1 MIVGTGPT
9 GISAPSYTMVRAG
22 FDTCAGR
29 RFLHFVHVHQCVE
42 EIMPYLIAWLLSVP
56 AFVLLIWLF
65 VR

>member
-1 MIVGTGPT
+1 MSINVW
-9 GISAPSYTMVRAG
+9 R
-22 FDTCAGR
+22 
-29 RFLHFVHVHQCVE
+29 